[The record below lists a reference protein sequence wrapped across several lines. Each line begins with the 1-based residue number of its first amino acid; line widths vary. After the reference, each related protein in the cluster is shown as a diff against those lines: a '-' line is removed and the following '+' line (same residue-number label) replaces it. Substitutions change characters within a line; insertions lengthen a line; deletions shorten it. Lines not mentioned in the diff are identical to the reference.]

1 MIASLHHCLALFHQQ
16 EDVRVL
22 QLNEEKEK
30 CRVLEES
37 LNVLAK
43 QHYQLEQSLGA
54 HLSETD
60 GMNEFL
66 ASNDN
71 AGTNVFAENCVLCR
85 RPRRSIHIAA
95 DVQIVI
101 SHKLSTRHFSLRR

>member
-1 MIASLHHCLALFHQQ
+1 MIASLHHCLTLFHQQ

-22 QLNEEKEK
+22 QLTEEKEK

-43 QHYQLEQSLGA
+43 QHYHLEQSLGA
-54 HLSETD
+54 HLSEND
-60 GMNEFL
+60 GMNDFL

-71 AGTNVFAENCVLCR
+71 SGSE
-85 RPRRSIHIAA
+85 
-95 DVQIVI
+95 
-101 SHKLSTRHFSLRR
+101 